1 MQLVQWVVV
10 EVVEW
15 VDWGWPEVEV
25 GLVEEVDTPTPGVGV
40 GTSGPCLRLR
50 CPGDQ

>member
-1 MQLVQWVVV
+1 MV

-25 GLVEEVDTPTPGVGV
+25 GLVEEVGKPKLEVGV

-50 CPGDQ
+50 RPGDP

>member
-1 MQLVQWVVV
+1 MQLVPWVVV

-15 VDWGWPEVEV
+15 VDWGWLEVEV
-25 GLVEEVDTPTPGVGV
+25 GLVEEVGKPKLEMGV

-50 CPGDQ
+50 CPGDP